1 MIRHLFAF
9 VPVLV
14 FGLVLIA
21 IARWD
26 LRKRARERKESPQA
40 SSDR

>member
-1 MIRHLFAF
+1 MIRQLFAF

-26 LRKRARERKESPQA
+26 VRKRARERKDTPQT